1 MQSPDDAGTGKAAR
15 PARGAGT
22 TPAGDLAGDP
32 ATTASRQPSLDSAA
46 PPVGLGPETATIL
59 ATEHWSLLGTRSMLW
74 NEAMSRTTVFLT
86 VLSAAVVSLALVASA
101 TGFGHRTTTL
111 ALALLPVVLFLGVA
125 THLRLVQINAQ
136 ELGTVLAMNRLR
148 HAYLTLAPGLEPYFT
163 AGHHDDWRGVATTYL
178 LGTGGWPRRRSGSW
192 AQLLVTT
199 PTIVAT
205 INAAIATAIVVLAMQ
220 AAKTPTAAVVAAGA
234 VAFLA
239 TWAALFALQRPNLT
253 VLDRTTARFPTP
265 PNQ

>member
-1 MQSPDDAGTGKAAR
+1 
-15 PARGAGT
+15 
-22 TPAGDLAGDP
+22 
-32 ATTASRQPSLDSAA
+32 
-46 PPVGLGPETATIL
+46 
-59 ATEHWSLLGTRSMLW
+59 
-74 NEAMSRTTVFLT
+74 
-86 VLSAAVVSLALVASA
+86 
-101 TGFGHRTTTL
+101 
-111 ALALLPVVLFLGVA
+111 
-125 THLRLVQINAQ
+125 
-136 ELGTVLAMNRLR
+136 VLAMNRLR

-163 AGHHDDWRGVATTYL
+163 VGHHDDWRGVATTYL

-205 INAAIATAIVVLAMQ
+205 INAAMATAIVVLAMQ

-265 PNQ
+265 PNQFRWLGWAALWVG